1 MLKKLGFLSVLGLC
15 IVGTSAAQ
23 AQFAPAKMPT
33 SVIVCRSKQCAPAKI
48 SMSKEYIFN
57 TILHML
63 DSNARK
69 KALICE
75 ANAATHSCT
84 EQFVSVPITVG
95 VAPAYMYVDDVK
107 ITDVSMSPQ
116 NTMALNLVLNWHVS
130 YNGQTPVC
138 RPSKTLLYA
147 KDVNNIIMEDN
158 GYACRMTTVGVTS
171 IKTMIAIDYVDIDYG
186 YIGGFYSIGLSGPA
200 YGGGNGYMILRL
212 PNDIANEAADFT
224 VPETHALVHT
234 NAHAVEKASAPAP
247 SETVNYMSLPAGAP
261 VALPPQAAVNA
272 QYLYD
277 ANTKQFIPLPVA
289 PVSIPVPQPQNGAP
303 VQEATV
309 TDDGRAPAPNVSTI
323 IRYNH
328 PAKQYDEKKE
338 VERIRAERDARKK
351 AYMRKD
357 MKDKAILESEDGT
370 NFGGVQVFP
379 VSAAYDK
386 PKASTAPNLQDA
398 PRSAVESRRFQ

>member
-1 MLKKLGFLSVLGLC
+1 MFKKFGLLSFFGLC
-15 IVGTSAAQ
+15 ALYATSAQ
-23 AQFAPAKMPT
+23 AQFMPAKMPT

-48 SMSKEYIFN
+48 SMSREYIFN
-57 TILHML
+57 TLLHML

-69 KALICE
+69 KAQICE

-84 EQFVSVPITVG
+84 EQYVSVPITVG
-95 VAPAYMYVDDVK
+95 VAPAYMYLDDVK
-107 ITDVSMSPQ
+107 ITDVSINPQ
-116 NTMALNLVLNWHVS
+116 NTMALNLVLNWHVT

-200 YGGGNGYMILRL
+200 YGGGSGYMILRL
-212 PNDIANEAADFT
+212 PNDITNEASDFT
-224 VPETHALVHT
+224 VPETGSLIRT
-234 NAHAVEKASAPAP
+234 NAHTMEPASIPAP
-247 SETVNYMSLPAGAP
+247 SETANYISLPNTSP
-261 VALPPQAAVNA
+261 VAIPPQAAANA

-277 ANTKQFIPLPVA
+277 ANTKQFIPLPIA

-303 VQEATV
+303 VAET
-309 TDDGRAPAPNVSTI
+309 TRSDDGRAPAPNVSTT

-328 PAKQYDEKKE
+328 PAKQYDEQKE
-338 VERIRAERDARKK
+338 IERIRAEKDAQKK
-351 AYMRKD
+351 AYLRKD
-357 MKDKAILESEDGT
+357 LKDKAILDSGDGT
-370 NFGGVQVFP
+370 DFGGVQVFP
-379 VSAAYDK
+379 VSAAIK
-386 PKASTAPNLQDA
+386 KQTGSTAPNIMNS
-398 PRSAVESRRFQ
+398 PRSATESRRYE